1 MANIKR
7 QFKVLSLRFKKWL
20 YISLNSE
27 VDKDYISIQKKAES
41 IISKALDSKESII
54 YQYSEIIY
62 IQYNDYTI
70 KFDNRNSL
78 ITNNKYTYYITLP
91 SNITNKLFKKYKNN
105 ILNKIHNID
114 QKNISEMNKNLNEI
128 IKHIN

>member
-27 VDKDYISIQKKAES
+27 VDKDYITIQKKAES
-41 IISKALDSKESII
+41 IILKALDSKESII

-78 ITNNKYTYYITLP
+78 ITNNKYTYYITLS
-91 SNITNKLFKKYKNN
+91 SNVTKKLFKKYKNN
-105 ILNKIHNID
+105 LLNKINNID